1 MTEKLI
7 AVVEELKK
15 SEVRE
20 TVDSRM
26 RQFEELGG
34 KDSNE
39 IFKELCFCFLTANY
53 SAEGG
58 MRIQK
63 EIGQGFL
70 TMEEEALAKKLE
82 ELGHRY
88 PNVRASYITN
98 SRNLKDNL
106 KEILESRGDEK
117 QMREWIVKNV
127 KGIGMKEA
135 SHFLRNI
142 GYKNVAIIDFHII
155 DLLVKHGIIERPKT
169 LTPKKYLETEETLKE
184 LAEKTNLTLG
194 ELDFYLWYQETGKIL
209 K

>member
-88 PNVRASYITN
+88 PNARASYITN

-106 KEILESRGDEK
+106 KEILESQGDEK